1 MKLCI
6 LVVIKIYIFVDQ
18 IWKKAI
24 FFVNSEILG
33 VQIWREKIV
42 NDDKFEIIIKQRK
55 SNIYPNAFFFF
66 LFTGDHDI
74 TLLYTQYLHI
84 LHHLQAIKMT
94 FLKLFFIWTIKDP
107 KVAEKI
113 DQFGR

>member
-1 MKLCI
+1 MT
-6 LVVIKIYIFVDQ
+6 
-18 IWKKAI
+18 
-24 FFVNSEILG
+24 
-33 VQIWREKIV
+33 EKCV

-55 SNIYPNAFFFF
+55 PNIFPNAFFFF